1 MNCIRL
7 KVKEDIIAE
16 LHGNVLKKDEEIA
29 SLRSQLDEQT
39 NKNNVRSSIFLPSIG
54 NVILKLLFGFQQSM
68 HTISNDSRHRHL
80 LNDIKFVLSFGK
92 RWQSQPST
100 PTVNVH
106 F

>member
-39 NKNNVRSSIFLPSIG
+39 NKNNVRSSIFLPAM
-54 NVILKLLFGFQQSM
+54 LF
-68 HTISNDSRHRHL
+68 
-80 LNDIKFVLSFGK
+80 
-92 RWQSQPST
+92 
-100 PTVNVH
+100 
-106 F
+106 